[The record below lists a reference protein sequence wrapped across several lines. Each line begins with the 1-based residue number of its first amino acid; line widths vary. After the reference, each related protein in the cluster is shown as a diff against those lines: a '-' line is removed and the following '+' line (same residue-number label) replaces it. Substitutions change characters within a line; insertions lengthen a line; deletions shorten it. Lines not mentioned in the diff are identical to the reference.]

1 MGSKHSSIFLIS
13 KWRGFTVFLSF
24 TSNCWTTFFSCLFF
38 LTRLQLWGDL
48 FETFDNGKLGLV
60 HSPLVLHSS
69 GTQWCIFPLNIFMN
83 CTELLH
89 HSVFMICT
97 EVYFVTLHS
106 SCLRLVVFSKL
117 WNLCGLIQVPVPYV
131 LLYYLGSIHCSVSFP
146 CNKVSTEEDIYTLA
160 FLILNKVIFR
170 YMSPVSVLSQI
181 FRNHLAFMLKHCPR
195 TLKQLQVKWISEIR
209 GLIHTK
215 RTYLLG
221 K

>member
-1 MGSKHSSIFLIS
+1 MKRFHS
-13 KWRGFTVFLSF
+13 V
-24 TSNCWTTFFSCLFF
+24 SCLLLPIVEPLFF
-38 LTRLQLWGDL
+38 FFLHFFLLTRLQLWGDL
-48 FETFDNGKLGLV
+48 FETFDNGKPGLV

-170 YMSPVSVLSQI
+170 CMSPVSVLCEI
-181 FRNHLAFMLKHCPR
+181 FEKSPD
-195 TLKQLQVKWISEIR
+195 
-209 GLIHTK
+209 IHAN
-215 RTYLLG
+215 
-221 K
+221 